1 MQDFLP
7 PELFDVAEYDVVRNL
22 HTLNPSAMVV
32 SYIDVAVS
40 VVVTMLIVA

>member
-22 HTLNPSAMVV
+22 HTLNPSAIGGP
-32 SYIDVAVS
+32 YIDVGAS
-40 VVVTMLIVA
+40 VVVTMFMVA